1 MLIDSFIFF
10 NEKELVELRIK
21 YLEEIVDVF
30 VIVEANITHQGKK
43 KDWNFPN
50 ILKNN
55 LKQFSSKI
63 QYHQINI
70 DPEKIKNE
78 ESFIIDDIKGDE
90 AWRNENFQRNYIKE
104 ACKKFSNEDILIIS
118 DVDEIPSKEKLKF
131 IKSCDFKKIAPIV
144 FEQYLFHLNCNF
156 LKLESWLGSIATTI
170 QLCNEY
176 SPNQHRRDRN
186 KISHFNN
193 AGWSLSSFG
202 EPEKIKEK
210 LESIAH
216 KEFNNDKFKNIN
228 HIINCQ
234 KTGADL
240 FYRNIKNKKINKNFF
255 PKDLLELMEE
265 NPTFYFDLNN

>member
-10 NEKELVELRIK
+10 NEKELVELRIR
-21 YLEEIVDVF
+21 YLDEIVDAF

-43 KDWNFPN
+43 KDWNFPKL
-50 ILKNN
+50 LKGS
-55 LKQFSSKI
+55 LKEFSSKI
-63 QYHQINI
+63 HYHQINI
-70 DPEKIKNE
+70 DPNKIKSE
-78 ESFIIDDIKGDE
+78 ESFIIDNIKGDD

-104 ACKKFSNEDILIIS
+104 ACKNFSNKDILIIS

-131 IKSCDFKKIAPIV
+131 IESCDFKIIAPVV

-156 LKLESWLGSIATTI
+156 LKLESWLGSIVTTI
-170 QLCNEY
+170 QLCNDY

-193 AGWSLSSFG
+193 AGWSFSSFG
-202 EPEKIKEK
+202 SPEKVKEK

-216 KEFNNDKFKNIN
+216 REFNNDKFKDIE

-234 KTGADL
+234 KTGTDL
-240 FYRNIKNKKINKNFF
+240 FYRNVKSRKINKNFF
-255 PKDLLELMEE
+255 PEDLLTLMEQ
-265 NPTFYFDLNN
+265 NSIFYFGSNS